1 MVRPAAL
8 CDDRPVCATV
18 LVVDDHADFRES
30 AGALLQAAGFAVV
43 GVAAGGL
50 EAIDAVRRLRPD
62 IVVLDIQL
70 PDLDG
75 FAVAERLAA
84 EPDPPAVVLISSRDA
99 GTYGSRLAGARV
111 RGFIAPGSRSAA
123 ARRSGRDAPRRQQL
137 RSGGRP

>member
-1 MVRPAAL
+1 
-8 CDDRPVCATV
+8 V

-62 IVVLDIQL
+62 VVVLDIQL

-84 EPDPPAVVLISSRDA
+84 EPEPPAVVLISSRDA
-99 GTYGSRLAGARV
+99 GSYGSRLAGARAC
-111 RGFIAPGSRSAA
+111 GFIAKRELSGPSL
-123 ARRSGRDAPRRQQL
+123 ARAIE
-137 RSGGRP
+137 